1 MNGNGI
7 PVTRVMVYTVAVLF
21 VVAIAWTLMKIQS
34 IILLA
39 FLGII
44 LASAIEPI
52 VYRLRRSGLSRGQA
66 ILAVYV
72 AIFATI
78 AVGIYLIVPPL
89 AHQVAELNK
98 GIPEIFDSLR
108 KQAIESDNSFV
119 RNTGYRMLWN
129 IQNAYERLRDSP
141 EIGQDQLIGVA
152 TSVIGIIFTM
162 ISVMIVAFYWI
173 TEKAT
178 IKRVVLSLFPFERRD
193 RAHAIWDEIEYKIGG
208 WTRGELLLML
218 IIGGCSGVAYFFLDV
233 RFWLALAILAGITE
247 AIPFIGPFIG
257 GGTAFLIALADSPK
271 KAIIVAIF
279 VIALQQTEG
288 AVLVP
293 RVMKNAV
300 GMSPLTVIL
309 AVLIGGVLAGP
320 LGALLAIPV
329 GAAVQVLI
337 QNLVRL
343 RDDEIESEL
352 RAIDMLP
359 VKAGPGAPPGGKDL
373 MLADEQVRR
382 GIVHRTNEPPEPSG
396 RPKVRNAAE

>member
-21 VVAIAWTLMKIQS
+21 VVAVAWTLMKIQS

>member
-1 MNGNGI
+1 M
-7 PVTRVMVYTVAVLF
+7 MVYTAAVLF
-21 VVAIAWTLMKIQS
+21 VVAVAWTLMKIQS

-52 VYRLRRSGLSRGQA
+52 VYRLRRSGLSRGQSIVAIYIA
-66 ILAVYV
+66 ILSLIVL
-72 AIFATI
+72 
-78 AVGIYLIVPPL
+78 GIYLIVPPL

-108 KQAIESDNSFV
+108 KQAIESDNDFV

-129 IQNAYERLRDSP
+129 IQTAYERVRDSP
-141 EIGQDQLIGVA
+141 DIGQDQAIGVA
-152 TSVIGIIFTM
+152 TSVIGILFTT

-178 IKRVVLSLFPFERRD
+178 IKRVVLSLFPFERRH

-208 WTRGELLLML
+208 WTRGELLLMF
-218 IIGGCSGVAYFFLDV
+218 IIGACSGVAYFFLDL
-233 RFWLALAILAGITE
+233 RFWLALAIWAGLTE
-247 AIPFIGPFIG
+247 AVPFIGPWIG
-257 GGTAFLIALADSPK
+257 GGTAFLIALADSPQ

-279 VIALQQTEG
+279 VVALQQLEG

-309 AVLIGGVLAGP
+309 AVLIGGVLLGP

-329 GAAVQVLI
+329 GATVQVLI

-352 RAIDMLP
+352 RTMDVLP
-359 VKAGPGAPPGGKDL
+359 ADSSGPAVDPDNRAVL
-373 MLADEQVRR
+373 VNQQVRR
-382 GIVHRTNEPPEPSG
+382 GVTGRTGEPPEPPTG
-396 RPKVRNAAE
+396 PQQVRNATK

>member
-1 MNGNGI
+1 MNGI
-7 PVTRVMVYTVAVLF
+7 PVTRVMVYTIAVLF

-34 IILLA
+34 IILLV

-52 VYRLRRSGLSRGQA
+52 VYRLRRSGLSRGQS

-72 AIFATI
+72 AILGALI
-78 AVGIYLIVPPL
+78 VGIYLIVPPL
-89 AHQVAELNK
+89 AHQVADLNK
-98 GIPEIFDSLR
+98 AIPDIFDSLR
-108 KQAIESDNSFV
+108 KQAIESDSSFV

-129 IQNAYERLRDSP
+129 IQNAYERIRDSP
-141 EIGQDQLIGVA
+141 DIGQDQAIGVA
-152 TSVIGIIFTM
+152 TSVIGVLFTTV
-162 ISVMIVAFYWI
+162 SVMIVAFYWI

-178 IKRVVLSLFPFERRD
+178 IKRIVLSLFPFERRD

-218 IIGGCSGVAYFFLDV
+218 IIGGCSGVAYFALDL

-293 RVMKNAV
+293 RVMRNAV

-309 AVLIGGVLAGP
+309 AVLIGGVLVGP

-329 GAAVQVLI
+329 GATVQVLI

-352 RAIDMLP
+352 RAMEALP
-359 VKAGPGAPPGGKDL
+359 AESGAGAAFKGSNRSVL
-373 MLADEQVRR
+373 VNEQARR
-382 GIVHRTNEPPEPSG
+382 GASDTHDEPPEPPNG
-396 RPKVRNAAE
+396 RQQVRNATK

>member
-78 AVGIYLIVPPL
+78 GIGIYLIVPPL

-108 KQAIESDNSFV
+108 KQAIESDNTFV

-141 EIGQDQLIGVA
+141 EIGQDQAIGVA
-152 TSVIGIIFTM
+152 TSVIGVLFTM

-218 IIGGCSGVAYFFLDV
+218 IIGVCSGVAYFFLDV

-257 GGTAFLIALADSPK
+257 GGTAFLIALADSPR

-329 GAAVQVLI
+329 GATVQVLI

-352 RAIDMLP
+352 RAIDMTP
-359 VKAGPGAPPGGKDL
+359 VRSGSGAPPGNPEVV
-373 MLADEQVRR
+373 LADEQVRR
-382 GIVHRTNEPPEPSG
+382 GIVHRTNEPPEPG
-396 RPKVRNAAE
+396 VRPKVRNAAE

>member
-352 RAIDMLP
+352 RAIDMLS
-359 VKAGPGAPPGGKDL
+359 VKAAPGAPPGGKDL

-382 GIVHRTNEPPEPSG
+382 GIVHRTNEPPERSG